1 MFEGQQY
8 YLIKSNLDPIYNIY
22 IPILENHV
30 ILLGVS
36 SLIVAELGCSAYAC
50 KSQHNTSSCNKLKI

>member
-22 IPILENHV
+22 IPILENRV

-36 SLIVAELGCSAYAC
+36 SLTVAELGCSAYAC
-50 KSQHNTSSCNKLKI
+50 KSQTQYQ